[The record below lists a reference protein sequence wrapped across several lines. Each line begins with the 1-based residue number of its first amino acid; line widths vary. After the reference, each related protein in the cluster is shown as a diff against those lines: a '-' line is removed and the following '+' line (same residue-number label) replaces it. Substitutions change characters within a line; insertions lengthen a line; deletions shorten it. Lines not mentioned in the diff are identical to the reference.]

1 MKAVIFDLDGVLIDS
16 MKAHV
21 FAWEK
26 VFSDYGIEVDDYEI
40 YKLEGERNMEIP
52 RSIAKIHNIELTNEE
67 IDSMRELKKTIYRT
81 FDVRP
86 YDILFYLHEL
96 KKRGLKLA
104 VGTGGRKEVAEEKI
118 NEFFPNIFDI
128 IISSDNVKHG
138 KPDPET
144 YLKAL
149 EKLNIKSSE
158 AVVIENAPLGVK
170 AAINAQIKV
179 YALKTTL
186 TEKELHEADKI
197 FDNHEILF
205 DYLLDEIDGKL

>member
-52 RSIAKIHNIELTNEE
+52 RSLAKLHNVVLTDKE
-67 IDSMRELKKTIYRT
+67 IDEMRELKKTIYRT
-81 FDVRP
+81 FDVKP

-104 VGTGGRKEVAEEKI
+104 VGTGGRKDVAEEKI
-118 NEFFPNIFDI
+118 NNFFPTIFDV
-128 IISSDNVKHG
+128 IISSNDVKHG
-138 KPDPET
+138 KPNPET

-149 EKLNIKSSE
+149 NKLNLKSSD
-158 AVVIENAPLGVK
+158 AVIVENAPLGVK
-170 AAINAQIKV
+170 AGKGAEVKV

-186 TEKELHEADKI
+186 TEKELHEADKV
-197 FDNHEILF
+197 FDNHEELF
-205 DYLLDEIDGKL
+205 DHLLAEIDGKL